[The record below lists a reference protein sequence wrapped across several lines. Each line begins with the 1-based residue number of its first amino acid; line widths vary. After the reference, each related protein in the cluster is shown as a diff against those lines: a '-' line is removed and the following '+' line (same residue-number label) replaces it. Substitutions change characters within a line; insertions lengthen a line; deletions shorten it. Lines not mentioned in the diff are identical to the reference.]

1 MYYEIR
7 RPRGIRTIAKF
18 NEFRILNDSNVM
30 SKEQINELAE
40 TYRPE
45 TQQPELS
52 VKTFLRNDQV
62 KVISNNE
69 LMQRYIE
76 LGYTAE
82 GLAKKKDRVYALSI
96 EYKQLGIALKTI
108 ESIEDTMGLNTK
120 VKIKETRQ
128 INTNL
133 QDNFSKAVKESRTV
147 TIEKTETATQ
157 PPAEQENGDNSKT

>member
-1 MYYEIR
+1 
-7 RPRGIRTIAKF
+7 
-18 NEFRILNDSNVM
+18 M

-82 GLAKKKDRVYALSI
+82 GLAKKKGKVYDLSI
-96 EYKQLGIALKTI
+96 EHKQLGTALKTL
-108 ESIEDTMGLNTK
+108 ESIEDTMGLRSK
-120 VKIKETRQ
+120 VKITEKRQ
-128 INTNL
+128 INSNL
-133 QDNFSKAVKESRTV
+133 QDNYNKAVKESRTV

-157 PPAEQENGDNSKT
+157 PPAEQGNSETE